1 MTYIYNIYPG
11 PETFHSPQRNTAKEY
26 FVVVC
31 VFSKVFSCVVPLY
44 SKCTRA
50 LTFFFSRMS
59 GRPLPPCRSPSA
71 GSWVFSQFSL
81 L

>member
-31 VFSKVFSCVVPLY
+31 VFSKVFVATVSLQCLY
-44 SKCTRA
+44 SVST
-50 LTFFFSRMS
+50 
-59 GRPLPPCRSPSA
+59 
-71 GSWVFSQFSL
+71 VSL
-81 L
+81 